1 MPPVMGAAAFLMAE
15 MLSVPYMD
23 VVKAAI
29 LPALLYY
36 ITLSAADHL
45 EACRIGLQPIP
56 KSERPVFKEIMKRDW
71 LFLIPLIALIVILT
85 MGFSPSRAA
94 IIAVALIFIIAFIL
108 RKKTRFKFN
117 LLVESVE
124 DAATS
129 SLSCWGAMS
138 AIGVII
144 AVVSMTGFGTKFAEV
159 VMQVAGNSQ
168 MLALALTMMASLILG
183 MGLPTVACYILLGII
198 CAPGLVQLGV
208 PLMAAHLFIF
218 YYGIIS
224 AITPPVALASYVAS
238 GIAACSPVKASFQ
251 ALKLGLTAFIIPYFF
266 IWSPEL
272 IFVGSGLEIF
282 IAFATAVVGV
292 LALAIGVIG
301 FLFTNMSY
309 LERGLYF
316 VSALLLIRAD
326 AVTELIGLACLIL
339 LIYYNRLSYKR
350 NTKKDMAA

>member
-1 MPPVMGAAAFLMAE
+1 
-15 MLSVPYMD
+15 
-23 VVKAAI
+23 
-29 LPALLYY
+29 
-36 ITLSAADHL
+36 
-45 EACRIGLQPIP
+45 
-56 KSERPVFKEIMKRDW
+56 
-71 LFLIPLIALIVILT
+71 
-85 MGFSPSRAA
+85 
-94 IIAVALIFIIAFIL
+94 
-108 RKKTRFKFN
+108 
-117 LLVESVE
+117 
-124 DAATS
+124 
-129 SLSCWGAMS
+129 
-138 AIGVII
+138 
-144 AVVSMTGFGTKFAEV
+144 
-159 VMQVAGNSQ
+159 
-168 MLALALTMMASLILG
+168 MMASLILG